1 VRFSVGFRKDTKLM
15 ITRYANKAALETHA
29 KSEDFKK
36 LGKAMK
42 TEDLLAVPMKVLFT
56 KEAGGYASKL

>member
-1 VRFSVGFRKDTKLM
+1 M

-42 TEDLLAVPMKVLFT
+42 TEDLLAEPMKVLFT
-56 KEAGGYASKL
+56 KEAGGYSSKL